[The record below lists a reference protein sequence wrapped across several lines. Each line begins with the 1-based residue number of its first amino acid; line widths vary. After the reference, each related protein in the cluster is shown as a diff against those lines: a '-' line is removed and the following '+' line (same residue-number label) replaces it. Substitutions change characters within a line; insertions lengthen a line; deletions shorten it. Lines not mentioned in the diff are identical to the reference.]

1 MNMDDKDRD
10 DEDEDED
17 EQEDDE
23 DDEDARERA
32 EEHEAAWEEYKDALR
47 DLKDQYQDMLED
59 WEAKMDDWED
69 QMKDRSTNGSFVH
82 FAMPPIPP
90 IPPGLP
96 VPPIHAHV
104 MSGTRANVV
113 ASRISD
119 DDLRLMDML
128 LEAGIFA
135 TRSEA
140 VAYLVSEGIK
150 ARRDMLEK
158 VSASLEEIR
167 ATRKAA
173 EAKIDALRQEIGI
186 RNPPAKPAAD
196 EPPATDR
203 KGTVCPQCHRPLPAG
218 NVRFCPSCGA
228 KLGE

>member
-1 MNMDDKDRD
+1 MNVEDKERD

-17 EQEDDE
+17 ENENEKE

-32 EEHEAAWEEYKDALR
+32 EEHEAAWGEYKEALR
-47 DLKDQYQDMLED
+47 DLKDQYQDMLGD

-69 QMKDRSTNGSFVH
+69 QLKDRSTNGSFIH
-82 FAMPPIPP
+82 FAAPPIPP
-90 IPPGLP
+90 LPP
-96 VPPIHAHV
+96 VPPIHGHLL
-104 MSGTRANVV
+104 SGGRANVV
-113 ASRISD
+113 ASRIGD
-119 DDLRLMDML
+119 DDLHLIDML

-173 EAKIDALRQEIGI
+173 EAKIEALRQEIGI
-186 RNPPAKPAAD
+186 RNPPAKPTAD
-196 EPPATDR
+196 APPATR
-203 KGTVCPQCHRPLPAG
+203 QKGPACPQCHSPLPVG
-218 NVRFCPSCGA
+218 NVRFCPSCGT
-228 KLGE
+228 KLVT